1 MIGRHSERGMALVLV
16 LALVGLLTAA
26 TSAVITVTSTDAQIA
41 SRFRWGRQLEY
52 AAEAGLHRA
61 LVDLKPLP
69 DWTTVLSGVTLSSF
83 ADGPPS
89 GVRSVPGG
97 AFVDVD
103 LEVALA
109 SCGRVPPCS
118 DADRTAIV
126 RARPWGPNNPRWRPF
141 TYGVLPLPGSTSAL
155 PVYVLVLVADD
166 PAETDGNPDL
176 DDISPA
182 SGAGVVRLRSMAF
195 GPAGSRRA
203 VEAVVA
209 RAATTPRIRM
219 LSWRPDG

>member
-1 MIGRHSERGMALVLV
+1 MALVMV

-41 SRFRWGRQLEY
+41 SRFRWGRQLEH
-52 AAEAGLHRA
+52 AAEAALHRA
-61 LVDLKPLP
+61 LVDLKSMP
-69 DWTTVLSGVTLSSF
+69 DWTTVLSGVTRSSF
-83 ADGPPS
+83 VDGPPS
-89 GVRSVPGG
+89 GVRSVSGA
-97 AFVDVD
+97 AFVDID

-141 TYGVLPLPGSTSAL
+141 TYGVLPALPGSVGAL

-176 DDISPA
+176 DEASPA
-182 SGAGVVRLRSMAF
+182 AGAGVVRLRAMAF

-209 RAATTPRIRM
+209 RAGVAARVRVV
-219 LSWRPDG
+219 SWRPDG